1 MREVKCAN
9 LFSVFSVF
17 YCFFSV
23 VAGVFSP
30 FFDEMCN
37 KHSQLTGLH
46 FDCVML
52 RFFGV
57 FTSMFLS
64 LSLPVVE
71 GIDTETSA

>member
-9 LFSVFSVF
+9 LFSVFQCF
-17 YCFFSV
+17 YCFFSIV
-23 VAGVFSP
+23 VEVFSP

-46 FDCVML
+46 FDWVML

-57 FTSMFLS
+57 FMSF
-64 LSLPVVE
+64 VVF
-71 GIDTETSA
+71 TCR